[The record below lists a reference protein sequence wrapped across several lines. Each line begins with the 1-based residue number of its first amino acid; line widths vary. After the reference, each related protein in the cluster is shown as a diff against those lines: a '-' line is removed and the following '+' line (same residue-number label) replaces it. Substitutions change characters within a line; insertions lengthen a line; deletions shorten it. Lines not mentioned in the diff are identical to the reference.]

1 MCPQIGSTWDSRLK
15 YNGLINSETLLQ
27 AEEIILALKTQLL
40 LLKNG

>member
-1 MCPQIGSTWDSRLK
+1 LK